1 MKGTLTLRAAQ
12 RSPQDDEGAAP
23 EETSV
28 EVDNLDLKLPC
39 RVFEVS
45 YQVAD
50 AGKFTLTTEFLLRL
64 LKAVNGLT
72 EAEIAEFFGF
82 SVDEAAEVVNAA
94 ERKEYVT
101 RHGGKVAL
109 TEAGD
114 SLFEGPAE
122 EPALYEVERK
132 RGHFGFDLVSF
143 CPARS
148 QQLEPFERTLPE
160 VPLPDPE
167 LAANATKEIREAFR
181 RHFHEIQV
189 LLGGQDAD
197 RRSLY
202 SIDDVTGQHRGST
215 LVPVSVKVGRET
227 SATIGPDLRGWKTG
241 VDLDNRMAVLQSC
254 GAFLKTS
261 IVSASYASE
270 NGADYLHECAPA
282 HLARYFKG
290 GQFNTLSYFRLATS
304 MAGDLRKDRK
314 TARIVGTLWT
324 RQNFDRIVAAMK
336 HAPEIPGM
344 EHEPLIWLRPST
356 PLWGCSTRFVSMVEG
371 LAKNMAPSGRPE
383 PLGTVLIAH
392 DDRESGRRFGDVFD
406 VVTTLRA
413 GRTPKNFEMLL
424 VPGRLFAAQVH
435 LPMSG
440 SDGYPIAMGVVSF
453 DHALLRGAHEVMSD
467 IIARGKLAIVA
478 GESRADIGEDLME
491 ALKLPGAFG
500 AEVPA
505 PPSEEA

>member
-1 MKGTLTLRAAQ
+1 MMKGTLTLRAMQ
-12 RSPQDDEGAAP
+12 RPAQDDESASP
-23 EETSV
+23 EDNSV
-28 EVDNLDLKLPC
+28 EVDSLDLKLPC

-64 LKAVNGLT
+64 LKAVNSLT

-101 RHGGKVAL
+101 RRDGKVAL

-122 EPALYEVERK
+122 EPALYKVERK

-148 QQLEPFERTLPE
+148 PQLEPFERTLPE

-167 LAANATKEIREAFR
+167 LAANATKTIREAFR
-181 RHFHEIQV
+181 QHFQEIQV
-189 LLGGQDAD
+189 LLGGRETD
-197 RRSLY
+197 RRTLY
-202 SIDDVTGQHRGST
+202 SIDDVIGQHRGST

-227 SATIGPDLRGWKTG
+227 LGAVEPDLRGWKTG
-241 VDLDNRMAVLQSC
+241 VDLDNRIAVLQSS
-254 GAFLKTS
+254 GAFLKNS
-261 IVSASYASE
+261 VVSASYASE
-270 NGADYLHECAPA
+270 NGVDYLHECAPA
-282 HLARYFKG
+282 YLERYFMG
-290 GQFNTLSYFRLATS
+290 GQFNALSYFRLATS

-324 RQNFDRIVAAMK
+324 RQNFDRVVAAMK

-344 EHEPLIWLRPST
+344 EHELLIWLRPNT
-356 PLWGCSTRFVSMVEG
+356 PLWGCSTRVVSMVEG
-371 LAKNMAPSGRPE
+371 LAKTMAPTGRPE

-392 DDRESGRRFGDVFD
+392 DDRESQWRFGDVFD
-406 VVTTLRA
+406 VVTTIRA
-413 GRTPKNFEMLL
+413 GRVPKNFEMLL

-440 SDGYPIAMGVVSF
+440 SEGYPIAMGVVSF
-453 DHALLRGAHEVMSD
+453 DHALLRGAHEVMYD
-467 IIARGKLAIVA
+467 IITSSNLSVVA
-478 GESRADIGEDLME
+478 GKPRRDIVEDLME
-491 ALKLPGAFG
+491 ALKLPSAFG
-500 AEVPA
+500 T
-505 PPSEEA
+505 EESSPQS